1 MKIKNKK
8 KSQDLLF
15 KKHKIDEDL
24 PTSQANHIEI
34 SSGDASGQFIPV
46 KNSRLS
52 RDEMENNLM
61 EIYSDDG
68 NLPDFKTIKIKKKRG
83 FFLSFIYFLLAI
95 GIISLAI
102 YWVFNYVKNN
112 KDASSVLEVSIVAP
126 EKVVL
131 GEDFFYEIEYKNA
144 SNYNLSN
151 VRIEINY
158 PENFILSEIYSI
170 DPFSE
175 NKFWHLE
182 NLAARI
188 GGKIKIRGKI
198 INQEGV
204 NNLLSVKTSY
214 NINGI
219 SSDFSKENFN
229 SVTVSSLPFQFSEDY
244 FSTVL
249 VGEEYPLKIN
259 INNFPVDKMKEFIIN
274 FSGSELITL
283 TDNNK
288 PEDLATSSGVTIEK
302 IDNNNYKIKLEEK
315 GDLNLNFKYKVGSK
329 VNEQEPLIWKLKY
342 LDENNKEFVFLEKQL
357 LLEVI
362 KSDLHLNMSINEQSS
377 DFPVNFAE
385 RLNYVIK
392 YSNKGDKNM
401 KDLVIMAVLESNF
414 LDWNSINDLNKG
426 KVSRQT
432 ISWTFREVPEL
443 KELEPGQSG
452 EIKFSIAVSDFKR
465 FDVGQKLEIKNYAQ
479 FSVGNIEEFGEDGDR
494 LTDNRSNI
502 IVNSLNS
509 NLTIDEAVLY
519 FNEDNI
525 PVGSGPLP
533 PVVGE
538 KTTFR
543 YYWTIKNSLHELND
557 VKVELPLPAYVIWDN
572 NFNVSAGNLRFDDN
586 ENKVIWTI
594 NRWPVGIDKITAE
607 FNVGIIPTSA
617 EYNKIIILSSGSDLS
632 AKDVETGATIIKKTD
647 VKTSKLEDDAIAG
660 FSNDGRVR

>member
-8 KSQDLLF
+8 KAQDLLF
-15 KKHKIDEDL
+15 KKHKIDNNSLEDVSEYIEVNSSDDV
-24 PTSQANHIEI
+24 SQK
-34 SSGDASGQFIPV
+34 IPV

-52 RDEMENNLM
+52 SDEIEDNLM

-68 NLPDFKTIKIKKKRG
+68 SLPDFKTIKIKKKRG
-83 FFLSFIYFLLAI
+83 FFLSLIYFLLVI
-95 GIISLAI
+95 GLISLAV
-102 YWVFNYVKNN
+102 YFVFNYFKNN
-112 KDASSVLEVSIVAP
+112 KDASSVLELNIVAP

-131 GEDFFYEIEYKNA
+131 GEDFFYEIEYKNI
-144 SNYNLSN
+144 SNYNLNN
-151 VRIEINY
+151 VKIEINY

-175 NKFWHLE
+175 NKIWHLD

-198 INQEGV
+198 INQEGL
-204 NNLLSVKTSY
+204 NNLLSIKTSY

-259 INNFPVDKMKEFIIN
+259 INDFPVDKMKEFIIN
-274 FSGSELITL
+274 FSGSELISL
-283 TDNNK
+283 VDNNK
-288 PEDLATSSGVTIEK
+288 LENSATSSGILIEK
-302 IDNNNYKIKLEEK
+302 IDNNNYKIKLEEE
-315 GDLNLNFKYKVGSK
+315 GDLSLNFKYKVASK
-329 VNEQEPLIWKLKY
+329 LNEQEPLIWKLKY
-342 LDENNKEFVFLEKQL
+342 LDENNKEFIFLEKQL

-362 KSDLHLNMSINEQSS
+362 KSDLHLNISINDQSS
-377 DFPVNFAE
+377 DFPVNFGE

-401 KDLVIMAVLESNF
+401 KDLVIMAVLDSDF
-414 LDWNSINDLNKG
+414 LNWNSVDDLNKG
-426 KVSRQT
+426 KISRQT

-443 KELEPGQSG
+443 KELAPGQSG
-452 EIKFSIAVSDFKR
+452 EIDFSIAVSDFKK
-465 FDVGQKLEIKNYAQ
+465 FDVGEKLEIKSYAQ
-479 FSVGNIEEFGEDGDR
+479 FSVGNIEDFGDDSER

-502 IVNSLNS
+502 ILNNLNS
-509 NLTIDEAVLY
+509 NLTIKESVLY
-519 FNEDNI
+519 FDEDNI

-543 YYWTIKNSLHELND
+543 YYWSIKNSLHELND
-557 VKVELPLPAYVIWDN
+557 VKIELSLPSYVIWDD
-572 NFNVSAGNLRFDDN
+572 NFNISAGNLRFDNN
-586 ENKVIWTI
+586 ENKVVWLI
-594 NRWPVGIDKITAE
+594 NRWPVGIDEITAE

-632 AKDVETGATIIKKTD
+632 AKDIETGAIIIKKTD
-647 VKTSKLEDDAIAG
+647 VKTSKLEDDVIAG